1 MIRCCPPRP
10 MRWNAAIGAIARCNA
25 TSIAC
30 ARKCRSVHALR
41 WTCGGKPKP
50 KAVNKPS
57 PHSIMHGL
65 DKPGVFTTVSR
76 NSIYLAYFLPKE
88 LENFSSE
95 VCEALNERFDVSV
108 HR

>member
-65 DKPGVFTTVSR
+65 DKPGVFTTVSNKVNFHPALGGLLELLR
-76 NSIYLAYFLPKE
+76 PLPQVVVRGRDKM
-88 LENFSSE
+88 
-95 VCEALNERFDVSV
+95 
-108 HR
+108 